1 MTEEKQLK
9 SLSKVNQKILDE
21 YLLCFNQ
28 WKAYKKGHPNVTDES
43 ARTLSSKLFADVN
56 FAGHLAAR
64 LNEVH
69 MSADEALKL
78 LADMARG
85 DIGQFMETT
94 SMGFELDVDAAKKA
108 GLTKLIKRIK
118 QRTEITSGKDGDDKE
133 VHTQEIELYSAKDA
147 LDTILKVAG
156 KITTADVS
164 INVNLTDD

>member
-1 MTEEKQLK
+1 MEEKQLK
-9 SLSKVNQKILDE
+9 PLSKVNQKILDE

-28 WKAYKKGHPNVTDES
+28 WRAYKKGHPNVTNES

-94 SMGFELDVDAAKKA
+94 AMGFELDVDAAKKA

-147 LDTILKVAG
+147 LDTILKVVG
-156 KITTADVS
+156 KITNSDVS